1 LSSTR
6 HPINK
11 VLGIPLPTRAFEE
24 DDILVLFGQAKDIRR
39 MMRDYGEKA

>member
-1 LSSTR
+1 M
-6 HPINK
+6 
-11 VLGIPLPTRAFEE
+11 LGIPQPTRDFEA